1 MSKISM
7 SNVRFYMDMYN
18 ATVDDIFRMSG
29 VYFPRIKVVSSCG
42 ARNIEVASSNELIR
56 AGLTTRE
63 CYEAIYSMY
72 QVVNIVRRGI
82 HDDMLIDAMLVS
94 EELGY

>member
-18 ATVDDIFRMSG
+18 TTVHEIFKLSG

-63 CYEAIYSMY
+63 CYECIYCMY
-72 QVVNIVRRGI
+72 EVVSIVRRGL
-82 HDDMLIDAMLVS
+82 DEDA
-94 EELGY
+94 